1 MLIFELMCGVD
12 GTRFAGKSQTRD
24 KIILV
29 VFVMKR
35 RREEKREIMCCHLHE
50 KLRKII

>member
-1 MLIFELMCGVD
+1 MLIIELMCGVD
-12 GTRFAGKSQTRD
+12 GSRFAGKSQTRD

-35 RREEKREIMCCHLHE
+35 REEKREIMCCHLHE
-50 KLRKII
+50 K